1 METRR
6 LVLATVGA
14 GFNDASGK
22 FYSGVVGYAPAALL
36 REWVRGPG
44 SAAEMIAG
52 DFLGE
57 SPAPFETFVPGE
69 IRAIAEQA
77 VSPPRLLPLYAC
89 LTVAGPRVVL
99 PLRNVTAIVA
109 QDPAVVVT
117 GKAIL
122 DLREGEGA
130 RTPVN
135 HRGTEN

>member
-22 FYSGVVGYAPAALL
+22 FYSGVVGYAPATLL
-36 REWVRGPG
+36 REWVSWPG
-44 SAAEMIAG
+44 SAAELIAANPG
-52 DFLGE
+52 
-57 SPAPFETFVPGE
+57 ETFLPGE
-69 IRAIAEQA
+69 IREIVDLVA
-77 VSPPRLLPLYAC
+77 SPPRLLPLYAC
-89 LTVAGPRVVL
+89 VTVADPRVVL

-122 DLREGEGA
+122 DLREGAGA
-130 RTPVN
+130 RTPMN
-135 HRGTEN
+135 HRGTEA